1 MKPKN
6 ISLEDDKIPNLNI
19 NDEIKK
25 SEINNNKNYLFLNR
39 NNKGINYSEKNI
51 NNYRFNTL
59 NSPVYTEVTPKNKV
73 SPITPYN
80 LSTPVKNI
88 IPRFSYRI
96 SINEFKSG
104 NNRFYHTKTYNN
116 SNTNEKREIS
126 KNPNDSKNFYNSK
139 HDINNTPN
147 YNANNKNRLLYSNP
161 STPSLHGRLKNKKPK
176 LEVFGGNNLNDA
188 MMLTIDFK

>member
-1 MKPKN
+1 MKKN
-6 ISLEDDKIPNLNI
+6 IT
-19 NDEIKK
+19 
-25 SEINNNKNYLFLNR
+25 NN
-39 NNKGINYSEKNI
+39 
-51 NNYRFNTL
+51 RFNTL
-59 NSPVYTEVTPKNKV
+59 NSPVCAEVTPKNKV
-73 SPITPYN
+73 NPISPYN

-88 IPRFSYRI
+88 IPRFSYRK
-96 SINEFKSG
+96 STNEFKSG

-139 HDINNTPN
+139 DINNTPN

-176 LEVFGGNNLNDA
+176 LEVIGGNNLNDA